1 MAQRSSR
8 KKRKQR
14 QRAASTGDGVAR
26 SAAGDETASQATPAE
41 APRAQKEAVP
51 QKEGEPPRTMARGYA
66 RGRAKDEA
74 ARAGLT
80 PLKEGERPLAVTI
93 AGLVALVLAVGNLV
107 LGYIA
112 GLEIQGEK
120 ASPVGVGLFATVML
134 VAAYGCFRVRYWAVL
149 GMQALLALTLVVFSL
164 LIVRAESIGALA
176 IGLTVLLGSGALFWF
191 LIKSMARIQMPN
203 RPGP

>member
-14 QRAASTGDGVAR
+14 QRAAP
-26 SAAGDETASQATPAE
+26 AAATP
-41 APRAQKEAVP
+41 PVKKKEEDEP
-51 QKEGEPPRTMARGYA
+51 QAMARGYA

-74 ARAGLT
+74 ARARLA
-80 PLKEGERPLAVTI
+80 PLEEGERPLAVTI
-93 AGLVALVLAVGNLV
+93 AGIVALVLAVGNLV

-120 ASPVGVGLFATVML
+120 ASPVGVGLFAAVML

-149 GMQALLALTLVVFSL
+149 GMQALLALTILVFSL
-164 LIVRAESIGALA
+164 LIIRAESIGAFA
-176 IGLTVLLGSGALFWF
+176 IGLVVLVGSGTLFWF
-191 LIKSMARIQMPN
+191 LIKSMARIQMPG
-203 RPGP
+203 RPGA